1 MGRRLHRLSL
11 HRHRAFPIRE
21 GQRHGAVQGK
31 EAAHLNGNGF
41 GSVAARRFQLLG
53 VAETR
58 HLRAGG
64 RRQTG
69 PKPQHC
75 LLTGRGLRAGIA
87 QVVVLPLAQLQ
98 TVAVVQR
105 TNQSYPCQISPD
117 GRDRAQRQTLV
128 AHPFRR
134 AHGRVLRAARMAPGK
149 SAPVEDLPQ
158 LLHRRR
164 VFRIEAACRQI
175 VQRTAIRFRHYSHV
189 FRAFQPPLHLEGAY
203 ARVPQLRQDGVG
215 AQILQRKPRRLPAV
229 PFKAHP
235 AGLGAPAPVAASS
248 PRHGGHQAPAADG
261 GTQRAVGKDFRLYA
275 RLRHPANLVQ

>member
-1 MGRRLHRLSL
+1 MGCRLYRLSL
-11 HRHRAFPIRE
+11 HRHRAFPIGE

-31 EAAHLNGNGF
+31 EAAHLNGNGL
-41 GSVAARRFQLLG
+41 GGMATRRFQLLR

-69 PKPQHC
+69 PKPQHR

-134 AHGRVLRAARMAPGK
+134 AQGRVLRAACVPPGK
-149 SAPVEDLPQ
+149 SAPVENLPQ
-158 LLHRRR
+158 LFHGGR
-164 VFRIEAACRQI
+164 VFRVKPPRRQR
-175 VQRTAIRFRHYSHV
+175 VQRPAVNLRHHGHV
-189 FRAFQPPLHLEGAY
+189 FRAFQPSLHLEGAH
-203 ARVPQLRQDGVG
+203 ARVPQLRQSGIG
-215 AQILQRKPRRLPAV
+215 AQVFQRKPRRLSAV
-229 PFKAHP
+229 PLKTHP

-248 PRHGGHQAPAADG
+248 ARHGGHQTPSTDG
-261 GTQRAVGKDFRLYA
+261 GT
-275 RLRHPANLVQ
+275 